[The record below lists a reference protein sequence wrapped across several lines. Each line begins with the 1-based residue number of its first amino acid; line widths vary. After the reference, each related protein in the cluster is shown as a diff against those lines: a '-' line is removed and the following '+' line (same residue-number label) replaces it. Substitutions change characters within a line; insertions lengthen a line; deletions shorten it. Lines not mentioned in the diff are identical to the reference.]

1 MSICRFKKNKKGN
14 SIIEKNFRI
23 LNKKIIFEKDFWSLQ
38 GSHDGYRKKY
48 GIIHDREI
56 QFYPEANKIIGKD
69 KIINDKKFKK
79 CNFEVRF
86 HLLPETK
93 ITKTQDG
100 KAILIELENSGWR
113 FSCNNYLI
121 DVETGLYFGRK
132 NSYTENQN
140 ILISGTVQNEGQDIT
155 WEIKK
160 I

>member
-1 MSICRFKKNKKGN
+1 M
-14 SIIEKNFRI
+14 
-23 LNKKIIFEKDFWSLQ
+23 
-38 GSHDGYRKKY
+38 
-48 GIIHDREI
+48 
-56 QFYPEANKIIGKD
+56 
-69 KIINDKKFKK
+69 
-79 CNFEVRF
+79 
-86 HLLPETK
+86 PETK